1 MQWSY
6 SSISLFKQCPRK
18 YHHLRILRDVVEPVT
33 PHLSYGSDAHKAAE
47 DYGRDGVPLPKRF
60 EFMKSM
66 IDAIMC
72 SSGELLFEQKLAV
85 TRDLV
90 ACDFDSPDAWWRG
103 IADFMAV
110 PAADVNGMFEPGDEA
125 TLVDYKTG
133 KSAKFADTDQL
144 ELLSLA
150 IFAQYPHIKKVKGGL
165 LFVVSKEF
173 ITLHVDR
180 EGSEARWNKWKNVS
194 QRLDDCEM
202 YGVWNASSNFTCR
215 NFCAVTTCEHNG
227 RN

>member
-6 SSISLFKQCPRK
+6 SSITLFKQCPRK

-33 PHLSYGSDAHKAAE
+33 SYLAYGSDAHKAAE
-47 DYGRDGVPLPKRF
+47 DYGRDAVPLPKRF
-60 EFMKSM
+60 EFMKGM
-66 IDAIMC
+66 IDAIM
-72 SSGELLFEQKLAV
+72 SSPGELLFEQKLAV
-85 TRDLV
+85 TRDLA
-90 ACDFDSPDAWWRG
+90 ACGFDSFDAWWRG

-110 PAADVNGMFEPGDEA
+110 PGAGDGDEA
-125 TLVDYKTG
+125 TLIDYKTG
-133 KSAKFADTDQL
+133 KSAKYADTDQL

-180 EGSEARWNKWKNVS
+180 ENSEARWDKWKNVS
-194 QRLDDCEM
+194 RRLDDCEM
-202 YGVWNASSNFTCR
+202 YNVWNASSNFTCR
-215 NFCAVTTCEHNG
+215 NFCAVITCEHNG

>member
-33 PHLSYGSDAHKAAE
+33 PHLAYGSDAHKAAE
-47 DYGRDGVPLPKRF
+47 DYGRDGVPLPARF

-66 IDAIMC
+66 IDTIMC

-90 ACDFDSPDAWWRG
+90 ACDFNSPDAWWRG

-110 PAADVNGMFEPGDEA
+110 PAAGDGDEA
-125 TLVDYKTG
+125 TLIDYKTG

-165 LFVVSKEF
+165 LFVVSQEF

-194 QRLDDCEM
+194 QRLDDCET

>member
-18 YHHLRILRDVVEPVT
+18 YHHLRILKDVVDPVT
-33 PHLSYGSDAHKAAE
+33 SYLMYDSDAHKAAE
-47 DYGRDGVPLPKRF
+47 DYGRDGVPLPARF

-72 SSGELLFEQKLAV
+72 SSGERLFEQKLAV

-90 ACDFDSPDAWWRG
+90 ACDFDSHYAWWRG

-110 PAADVNGMFEPGDEA
+110 PAAGDGDEA

-180 EGSEARWNKWKNVS
+180 EGSEARWDKWKNFS
-194 QRLDDCEM
+194 QRLDDCNM
-202 YGVWNASSNFTCR
+202 YNVWNPSTNFTCR

>member
-18 YHHLRILRDVVEPVT
+18 YHHLRILKDVVEPVT
-33 PHLSYGSDAHKAAE
+33 SYLAYGSDAHKAAE
-47 DYGRDGVPLPKRF
+47 DYGRDGVPLPARF
-60 EFMKSM
+60 EFMKPM
-66 IDAIMC
+66 IDTIMC
-72 SSGELLFEQKLAV
+72 SDGELLFEQKLAV

-90 ACDFDSPDAWWRG
+90 ACDFNSPDAWWRG

-110 PAADVNGMFEPGDEA
+110 PAAGDGDEA
-125 TLVDYKTG
+125 TLIDYKTG

-165 LFVVSKEF
+165 LFVVSQEF

-202 YGVWNASSNFTCR
+202 YGVWNASTNFTCR